1 MTAMWIFSGLF
12 QAAVVTGLNLR
23 TLRGRL
29 ASSMVAVVGMA
40 GVVGVLVSVLSIAEG
55 IRTTMGNT
63 GSPDTAI
70 VMRAGSDAE
79 MTSILMHEDV
89 VAVKDAPGIA
99 RRPDVGALA
108 SAELF
113 VVVDLVKAST
123 GTTANAPLRGVEP
136 AAFAVRNFRMIKGR
150 RFEPG
155 RNEVVVGRA
164 AAAEYRGLDVGSE
177 LKLGPNRWRVVGIF
191 DAGGTVPDSELWCDA
206 NVLAPLYHR
215 GNSRQTVYVR
225 LTSPDA
231 YSSFKDHL
239 TTDPRVKVKVMRE
252 QEYYAAQA
260 RTISGAIVLIGGIVG
275 LLMGTGALFVAIITM
290 YSAVASRTREIATL
304 RALGFRGGPV
314 VVSVLVES
322 MMLALVGGA
331 VGAAAAYFGFNG
343 YQAATMNWQNMSSVG
358 FAFRVTPALLALGV
372 GWALALG
379 LLGGLF
385 PAIRAMRLPI
395 VTALRE
401 L

>member
-1 MTAMWIFSGLF
+1 MWIFSGLF
-12 QAAVVTGLNLR
+12 QAMVVTVLNLR

-29 ASSMVAVVGMA
+29 APSMVAVVGMA

-55 IRTTMGNT
+55 IKTTMGST

-70 VMRAGSDAE
+70 VLRAGSDAE
-79 MTSILMHEDV
+79 MTSILMREDV
-89 VAVKDAPGIA
+89 VAIKDAPGIA
-99 RRPDVGALA
+99 RLSDVGALA

-113 VVVDLVKAST
+113 VVVDLIKAST

-136 AAFAVRNFRMIKGR
+136 PAFAVRHFTMIKGR

-177 LKLGPNRWRVVGIF
+177 LKLGPNVWKVVGIF

-206 NVLAPLYHR
+206 NVLAPLYRR
-215 GNSRQTVYVR
+215 GNSRQAVYVR
-225 LTSPDA
+225 LTSPGA
-231 YSSFKDHL
+231 YTSFKDHL
-239 TTDPRVKVKVMRE
+239 TTDPRVKLKVMRE
-252 QEYYAAQA
+252 QEYYAGQSQTLSG
-260 RTISGAIVLIGGIVG
+260 TITLIGGIIGV
-275 LLMGTGALFVAIITM
+275 LMGVGALFVAIITM

-314 VVSVLVES
+314 VISVLVES

-331 VGAAAAYFGFNG
+331 IGAAAAYFGFNG
-343 YQAATMNWQNMSSVG
+343 YEAATMNWQNMSSIG
-358 FAFRVTPALLALGV
+358 FAFRVTPALLVLGV
-372 GWALALG
+372 GWALVLG

-385 PAIRAMRLPI
+385 PAIRAMRMPI

>member
-1 MTAMWIFSGLF
+1 MWIFSGLVQSF
-12 QAAVVTGLNLR
+12 VVTALNLR
-23 TLRGRL
+23 TLPGRL
-29 ASSMVAVVGMA
+29 AASAVAVVGMA

-55 IRTTMGNT
+55 IRTTMSST
-63 GSPDTAI
+63 GSPDSAI
-70 VMRAGSDAE
+70 VLRTGSDAE
-79 MTSILMHEDV
+79 MTSILMREDV
-89 VAVKDAPGIA
+89 DAIKDAPGIA
-99 RRPDVGALA
+99 RRAGVGALA

-136 AAFAVRNFRMIKGR
+136 AAFAVREFKMIKGR

-164 AAAEYRGLDVGSE
+164 ASAEYRGLDVGAD
-177 LKLGPNRWRVVGIF
+177 LKLGSNHWRIVGIF

-206 NVLAPLYHR
+206 GVLAPLYRR
-215 GNSRQTVYVR
+215 GNSRQAVYVR
-225 LTSPDA
+225 LTSPEA
-231 YSSFKDHL
+231 FTAFKDRL
-239 TTDPRVKVKVMRE
+239 TTDPRVKLKVMRE
-252 QEYYAAQA
+252 QEYYAGQSEMLSG
-260 RTISGAIVLIGGIVG
+260 TIETIGAIIGA
-275 LLMGTGALFVAIITM
+275 LMGIGALFVAIITM

-304 RALGFRGGPV
+304 RAIGFRGGPV
-314 VVSVLVES
+314 VISVLVES

-331 VGAAAAYFGFNG
+331 VGAAVAYFAFNG
-343 YQAATMNWQNMSSVG
+343 YEAATMNWQNMSSIG
-358 FAFRVTPALLALGV
+358 FAFRVTPALLVLGV

-379 LLGGLF
+379 LLGGIF

>member
-1 MTAMWIFSGLF
+1 MGIFSGLV
-12 QAAVVTGLNLR
+12 QAVVVTVLNLR
-23 TLRGRL
+23 TLPGRL
-29 ASSMVAVVGMA
+29 AASAVAVVGMA

-55 IRTTMGNT
+55 IRTTMANT

-70 VMRAGSDAE
+70 VLRTGSDAE
-79 MTSILMHEDV
+79 MTSILMHDDIMAIE
-89 VAVKDAPGIA
+89 DAPGIA
-99 RRPDVGALA
+99 RRPGIGALA

-123 GTTANAPLRGVEP
+123 GTTANAPLRGVDQ
-136 AAFAVRNFRMIKGR
+136 AAFAVRDFRMISGR

-164 AAAEYRGLDVGSE
+164 AAAEYRGLNVGSE
-177 LKLGPNRWRVVGIF
+177 LKLGPNRWRIVGIF

-206 NVLAPLYHR
+206 GVLAPLYRR
-215 GNSRQTVYVR
+215 GNSRQAVYVR
-225 LTSPDA
+225 LASPEA
-231 YSSFKDHL
+231 YTAFKDRL
-239 TTDPRVKVKVMRE
+239 TTDPRVKLKVMHE
-252 QEYYAAQA
+252 QEYYAGQSQMLSG
-260 RTISGAIVLIGGIVG
+260 TIETIGGIIGV
-275 LLMGTGALFVAIITM
+275 LMGIGALFVAIITM

-314 VVSVLVES
+314 VISVLVES

-331 VGAAAAYFGFNG
+331 IGAAAAYFAFNG
-343 YQAATMNWQNMSSVG
+343 YEAATMNWQNMSSIG
-358 FAFRVTPALLALGV
+358 FAFRVTPMLLVLGV
-372 GWALALG
+372 GWALTLG
-379 LLGGLF
+379 LLGGIF

>member
-1 MTAMWIFSGLF
+1 MWILSGLF
-12 QAAVVTGLNLR
+12 QAAVVTALNLR
-23 TLRGRL
+23 TLTGRL
-29 ASSMVAVVGMA
+29 ASSAVAVVGMA
-40 GVVGVLVSVLSIAEG
+40 GVVAVLVSVLSIAEG
-55 IRTTMGNT
+55 IRATMANT

-70 VMRAGSDAE
+70 VLRAGSDAE
-79 MTSILMHEDV
+79 MTSILTHEDV
-89 VAVKDAPGIA
+89 VAVKDATGIA
-99 RRPDVGALA
+99 RSSSLGPEA

-123 GTTANAPLRGVEP
+123 GTTGNAPLRGVEP
-136 AAFAVRNFRMIKGR
+136 AAFEVRSVRMVRGR
-150 RFEPG
+150 RFVTG
-155 RNEVVVGRA
+155 RNEVIVGRA
-164 AAAEYRGLDVGSE
+164 ASAEYRGLDVGSR
-177 LKLGPNRWRVVGIF
+177 LTLGQNVWHVVGVF

-206 NVLAPLYHR
+206 GVLAPLYRR
-215 GNSRQTVYVR
+215 GNSRQAVYVK
-225 LTSPDA
+225 LTSPGA
-231 YSSFKDHL
+231 FTAFKDRL

-252 QEYYAAQA
+252 QEYYAGQA
-260 RTISGAIVLIGGIVG
+260 EMLSRTIVLIGGIIG
-275 LLMGTGALFVAIITM
+275 LLMGIGALFVAIITM

-314 VVSVLVES
+314 VISVLVES

-331 VGAAAAYFGFNG
+331 VGAAVAYLGFNG
-343 YQAATMNWQNMSSVG
+343 YEAATMNWQNMSTVG
-358 FAFRVTPALLALGV
+358 FAFRVTPKLLVLGV
-372 GWALALG
+372 GWALLLG

>member
-1 MTAMWIFSGLF
+1 MWIFSGF
-12 QAAVVTGLNLR
+12 VQSAVVTILNLR

-29 ASSMVAVVGMA
+29 AASTVAVVGMA

-55 IRTTMGNT
+55 IRTTMSNT
-63 GSPDTAI
+63 GSRDSAI
-70 VMRAGSDAE
+70 VLRTGSDAE
-79 MTSILMHEDV
+79 MTSILMREDLD
-89 VAVKDAPGIA
+89 AIKDAPGIA
-99 RRPDVGALA
+99 RRPGVGALA

-136 AAFAVRNFRMIKGR
+136 AAFAVRDFKMIKGR

-164 AAAEYRGLDVGSE
+164 ASAEYRGLDVGAE
-177 LKLGPNRWRVVGIF
+177 LKLGPNRWTIVGIF

-206 NVLAPLYHR
+206 GVLAPLYRR
-215 GNSRQTVYVR
+215 GNSRQAVYVR
-225 LTSPDA
+225 LTSPEA
-231 YSSFKDHL
+231 YTAFKDRL
-239 TTDPRVKVKVMRE
+239 TTDPRVKLKVMRE
-252 QEYYAAQA
+252 QEYYAGQAQMLSG
-260 RTISGAIVLIGGIVG
+260 TIEMIGGIIGV
-275 LLMGTGALFVAIITM
+275 LMGIGALFVAIITM

-314 VVSVLVES
+314 VISVLVES

-331 VGAAAAYFGFNG
+331 VGAAVAYFAFNG
-343 YQAATMNWQNMSSVG
+343 YEAATMNWQNMSSIG
-358 FAFRVTPALLALGV
+358 FAFRVTPALLVLGV
-372 GWALALG
+372 GWALVLG
-379 LLGGLF
+379 LLGGVF

>member
-1 MTAMWIFSGLF
+1 MWIFSGLF
-12 QAAVVTGLNLR
+12 QAAVVTALNLR
-23 TLRGRL
+23 TLTGRL
-29 ASSMVAVVGMA
+29 ASSAVAVVGMA
-40 GVVGVLVSVLSIAEG
+40 GVVAVLVSVLSIAEG
-55 IRTTMGNT
+55 IKATMANT
-63 GSPDTAI
+63 GAPDTAI
-70 VMRAGSDAE
+70 VLRSGSDTE

-89 VAVKDAPGIA
+89 VAVKDAPEIA
-99 RRPDVGALA
+99 RSSADGSLA

-136 AAFAVRNFRMIKGR
+136 AAFKVRPVKLIKGR

-155 RNEVVVGRA
+155 RNEVVIGRA
-164 AAAEYRGLDVGSE
+164 ATAEYRGLDVGDQ
-177 LKLGPNRWRVVGIF
+177 LKLGLNVWNIVGVF

-206 NVLAPLYHR
+206 GVLAPLYRR
-215 GNSRQTVYVR
+215 GNSRQAVYVK
-225 LTSPDA
+225 LTSPEA
-231 YSSFKDHL
+231 FTPFKDRL
-239 TTDPRVKVKVMRE
+239 TTDPRVKLKVMRE
-252 QEYYAAQA
+252 QEYYAGQSKLLSG
-260 RTISGAIVLIGGIVG
+260 TIVFIGGIIGV
-275 LLMGTGALFVAIITM
+275 LMGVGALFVAIITM

-314 VVSVLVES
+314 VISVLVES
-322 MMLALVGGA
+322 MILALVGGA
-331 VGAAAAYFGFNG
+331 VGAAIAYFGFNG
-343 YQAATMNWQNMSSVG
+343 YQAATMNWQTMSSIG
-358 FAFRVTPALLALGV
+358 FAFRVTPALLVLGV
-372 GWALALG
+372 GWALVLG

>member
-1 MTAMWIFSGLF
+1 MWIFSGIV
-12 QAAVVTGLNLR
+12 QSVAVTLLNLR
-23 TLRGRL
+23 TLPGRL
-29 ASSMVAVVGMA
+29 AASTVAVVGMA

-55 IRTTMGNT
+55 IRATMANT
-63 GSPDTAI
+63 GSPDSAI
-70 VMRAGSDAE
+70 VLRTGSDAE
-79 MTSILMHEDV
+79 MTSILMREDV
-89 VAVKDAPGIA
+89 DAIKDAPGIA
-99 RRPDVGALA
+99 RRPGVGLLA

-136 AAFAVRNFRMIKGR
+136 AAFAVRDFKMIKGR

-164 AAAEYRGLDVGSE
+164 ASAEYRGLDVGAE
-177 LKLGPNRWRVVGIF
+177 LKLGQNRWRIVGIF

-206 NVLAPLYHR
+206 GVLAPLYR
-215 GNSRQTVYVR
+215 RANSRQAVYVR
-225 LTSPDA
+225 LTSPEA
-231 YSSFKDHL
+231 YPAFKDRL
-239 TTDPRVKVKVMRE
+239 TTDPRVKLKVMRE
-252 QEYYAAQA
+252 QEYYAGQSQMLSG
-260 RTISGAIVLIGGIVG
+260 TIETIGGIIGV
-275 LLMGTGALFVAIITM
+275 LMGIGALFVAIITM

-314 VVSVLVES
+314 VISVLIES

-331 VGAAAAYFGFNG
+331 IGAAVAYIAVNG
-343 YQAATMNWQNMSSVG
+343 YEAATMNWQNMSSIG
-358 FAFRVTPALLALGV
+358 FAFRVTPALLVLGV
-372 GWALALG
+372 GWALVLG
-379 LLGGLF
+379 LLGGIF
-385 PAIRAMRLPI
+385 PAIRAMRMPI